1 MTIRHQRG
9 HLRCTKRKNG
19 PSAWEFLWRESDA
32 SGKRLR
38 RTAVIGT
45 VEQYPT
51 EDLALAAVN
60 GLRVSINE
68 VCNRQRLRSILFG
81 DLIDHYKQTE
91 LCDRSE
97 WYSEATNVIYAEFLK
112 TWIRPHWGK
121 LNIRDVRTIV
131 VENWLRQLRRKD
143 KSPLANTTKTKI
155 RSLMSVLFNHAIRYE
170 WLEQGK
176 NPITLVRQSTV
187 RQKTPEVLDPDEIQC
202 LLSHLE
208 SPYRVMV
215 LLAATT
221 GLRRSE
227 LFALKW
233 NDIDF
238 TNETLTISRAIYNQI
253 VGNCKTEGSS
263 RPLPLDQSIARALWS
278 WKEQSDYSK
287 PDDWVFARP
296 HSHGKM
302 PYWPAILLRR
312 TVRPAAIRAGIT
324 KWIGW
329 HTFRHSYATL
339 LIANGE
345 NIKVVQELMRHGS
358 ARITVDIYSQARNPE
373 KRAAQQ
379 RLVQMILPE
388 DRSETGIPSLV
399 SGGLQTSDLS
409 PTEVQTMWSALDQEE
424 LFM

>member
-19 PSAWEFLWRESDA
+19 PSAWEFLWRENDDG
-32 SGKRLR
+32 GKRLR

-68 VCNRQRLRSILFG
+68 VCNRQRSRVILVG

-97 WYSEATNVIYAEFLK
+97 WYSEATKVIYVDFLK
-112 TWIRPHWGK
+112 TWIRPCWAMT
-121 LNIRDVRTIV
+121 NIRDVRTIV

-143 KSPLANTTKTKI
+143 GKPLADTTKTKI

-176 NPITLVRQSTV
+176 NPITLVRQSTA
-187 RQKTPEVLDPDEIQC
+187 RQKTPEVLDPHEIHN
-202 LLSHLE
+202 LLLHLE
-208 SPYRVMV
+208 PPYHLMV

-233 NDIDF
+233 RDIDF
-238 TNETLTISRAIYNQI
+238 TDRMINVTRSIYGHVI
-253 VGNCKTEGSS
+253 GNCKTEASQKAV
-263 RPLPLDQSIARALWS
+263 PLAHHVATELAS
-278 WKEQSDYSK
+278 WKKQSCYQQ
-287 PDDWVFARP
+287 PDDWVFASP
-296 HSHGKM
+296 HHKGTL
-302 PYWPAILLRR
+302 PYWPAILMRR
-312 TVRPAAIRAGIT
+312 TIRPAAIRAGIQ
-324 KWIGW
+324 
-329 HTFRHSYATL
+329 
-339 LIANGE
+339 NG
-345 NIKVVQELMRHGS
+345 L
-358 ARITVDIYSQARNPE
+358 A
-373 KRAAQQ
+373 
-379 RLVQMILPE
+379 
-388 DRSETGIPSLV
+388 GIPFDTRM
-399 SGGLQTSDLS
+399 QHR
-409 PTEVQTMWSALDQEE
+409 
-424 LFM
+424 

>member
-238 TNETLTISRAIYNQI
+238 TNETLNISRAIYNQI

-287 PDDWVFARP
+287 PDDWVFASP

-329 HTFRHSYATL
+329 HPFRHSYATL